1 MSKRIDLRQTVRWI
15 KDAKKDY
22 SNFTISG
29 ESSDTRSSHFESI
42 EKRLV
47 RIACKITMVKFGE
60 RERVT
65 YLILN

>member
-1 MSKRIDLRQTVRWI
+1 MQ
-15 KDAKKDY
+15 KKDY

-42 EKRLV
+42 KKRLA

-60 RERVT
+60 SHISDSKLEP
-65 YLILN
+65 IKF